1 MIAARWRLGLS
12 AALMASLTAVLTACG
27 GGGGQIEPFR
37 PTRMLSF
44 GDELSYI
51 SPAGQKHSINDFKRA
66 ADGSLLSPLAPDCTL
81 QPIWTQSMAAAY
93 GLVLAACNPDN
104 LQVTTAVYAQPGA
117 KVADLRTQIDQHLA
131 NGTVGPK
138 DLITVYAG
146 QNDVLEQY
154 ARYPATTEQQI
165 RDELASRGRALADQ
179 VNRLANANGRILVLT
194 INNLGESPFGQAQ
207 KAANTDTDRAALL
220 TRMSESFN
228 SAMRLRLLN
237 DGRLI
242 GLVLSDEAV
251 SQAYRFPSAFSVA
264 NVTTAACNV
273 ALPDCNVN
281 TLVTDANASTWLF
294 ADATRVGPVGHRRLY
309 EAAVA
314 RSSNNPF

>member
-27 GGGGQIEPFR
+27 GGGGQIEPFV
-37 PTRMLSF
+37 PTRMLNF
-44 GDELSYI
+44 GDEMSYLT
-51 SPAGQKHSINDFKRA
+51 PTGQNYSINDFKRGT
-66 ADGSLLSPLAPDCTL
+66 DGNLLTPLVADCTAR
-81 QPIWTQSMAAAY
+81 QIWTQLMASRY

-104 LQVTTAVYAQPGA
+104 KPVTTAVYAQPGA
-117 KVADLRTQIDQHLA
+117 KVADVRTQIDQHLA
-131 NGTVGPK
+131 SGTVGPK
-138 DLITVYAG
+138 DLITVYVG

-154 ARYPATTEQQI
+154 ARFPASTEQQI
-165 RDELASRGRALADQ
+165 RDELTARGRALADQ

-194 INNLGESPFGQAQ
+194 VNNMGESPFGQAQ

-220 TRMSESFN
+220 TRLSETFN
-228 SAMRLRLLN
+228 TAMRLRLLN

-251 SQAYRFPSAFSVA
+251 SQAYRFPSVLGVA

-273 ALPDCNVN
+273 ALPGCTVN
-281 TLVTDANASTWLF
+281 TLVTGANAGTWLF
-294 ADATRVGPVGHRRLY
+294 ADATRLAPFGHGRLY
-309 EAAVA
+309 EVA
-314 RSSNNPF
+314 LVRASNNPF